1 MKRDL
6 DNFNKEFNQR
16 LTLLTTEQ
24 QLQSRRVNEVEAG
37 VERLENWA
45 QDANE
50 ALLLSLKQQK
60 VLQEKLTDRES
71 RSRWNNIHIYGV
83 SEGMEGESVIKFV
96 ETLLKRELVLPED
109 CNLQIQ
115 RAHQSLTRNAA
126 DGALPRSITV
136 NFLDFST
143 RERILRE
150 V

>member
-1 MKRDL
+1 
-6 DNFNKEFNQR
+6 
-16 LTLLTTEQ
+16 
-24 QLQSRRVNEVEAG
+24 
-37 VERLENWA
+37 
-45 QDANE
+45 
-50 ALLLSLKQQK
+50 
-60 VLQEKLTDRES
+60 
-71 RSRWNNIHIYGV
+71 
-83 SEGMEGESVIKFV
+83 MEGESVIKFV

-126 DGALPRSITV
+126 DGALPRPITV